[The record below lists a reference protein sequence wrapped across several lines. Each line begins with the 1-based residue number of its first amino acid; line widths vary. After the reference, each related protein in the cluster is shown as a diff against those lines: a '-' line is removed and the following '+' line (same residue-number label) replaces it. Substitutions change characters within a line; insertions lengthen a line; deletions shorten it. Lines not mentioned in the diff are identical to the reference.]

1 MTGAHS
7 LDRLIGNEYPTF
19 PSGADVFPVPS
30 NKSLTLTASP
40 PRAPMM
46 PLSSGP
52 PSIPMLT
59 AIQFLP
65 NADPADTPIVITHRD
80 FVARA

>member
-7 LDRLIGNEYPTF
+7 LDRLIGNEFRLLPREPT
-19 PSGADVFPVPS
+19 SVPS

-52 PSIPMLT
+52 PSIPMH
-59 AIQFLP
+59 P
-65 NADPADTPIVITHRD
+65 PSNSSPTPTRQH
-80 FVARA
+80 AE